1 MSAAFPVAA
10 PGAPERNPEAC
21 RERNDFCL
29 ALELQR
35 AQNGRPSLPE
45 QPRARP
51 ECLLKALEEGGTRV
65 RKALDVLPVVP
76 ADDVVGI
83 HLLRVRG
90 RDAVEDAVSHRDVG
104 RREVSEIA
112 TVLHITRLLQL
123 RNLEDSVLLHPGK
136 SGYRP
141 CRAQFPSG
149 YPVKLY
155 CECTFPVPLLS

>member
-1 MSAAFPVAA
+1 MQ
-10 PGAPERNPEAC
+10 GAQTGGPPP
-21 RERNDFCL
+21 
-29 ALELQR
+29 R
-35 AQNGRPSLPE
+35 AQR
-45 QPRARP
+45 RARP
-51 ECLLKALEEGGTRV
+51 DSFRKAHEEGGARV
-65 RKALDVLPVVP
+65 RRACTVPPVVP
-76 ADDVVGI
+76 ADDVVGT

-141 CRAQFPSG
+141 CRAQFSFG
-149 YPVKLY
+149 YPGKLDWW
-155 CECTFPVPLLS
+155 CTVPVT